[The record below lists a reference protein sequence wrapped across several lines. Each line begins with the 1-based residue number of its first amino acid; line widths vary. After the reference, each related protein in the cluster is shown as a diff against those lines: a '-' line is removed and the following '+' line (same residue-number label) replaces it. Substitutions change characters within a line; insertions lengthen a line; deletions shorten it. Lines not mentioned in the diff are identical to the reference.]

1 MKNIKLIL
9 TTVFLAG
16 IIFFTSC
23 DSRTQQ
29 DLEGV
34 VLNPTYTQNVKKIL
48 DNKCITCH
56 SPSSSQ
62 QAFPDLDTY
71 QNVVDYQK
79 DQGSN
84 GYSNGSGAA
93 SLLCSVQ
100 SSHCTEHQM
109 PKGDAALSSGSVKI
123 IENWINNNYP
133 EN

>member
-1 MKNIKLIL
+1 MKNIKLII
-9 TTVFLAG
+9 TTIVLAG
-16 IIFFTSC
+16 ITFFTSC

-29 DLEGV
+29 DLEGI

-48 DNKCITCH
+48 DNKCVTCH

-79 DQGSN
+79 DQGLN
-84 GYSNGSGAA
+84 GYSNGSG
-93 SLLCSVQ
+93 SPDLLCSIQ
-100 SSHCTEHQM
+100 SNSCTSDRM
-109 PKGDAALSSGSVKI
+109 PKGDAPLSSGSITI

-133 EN
+133 E